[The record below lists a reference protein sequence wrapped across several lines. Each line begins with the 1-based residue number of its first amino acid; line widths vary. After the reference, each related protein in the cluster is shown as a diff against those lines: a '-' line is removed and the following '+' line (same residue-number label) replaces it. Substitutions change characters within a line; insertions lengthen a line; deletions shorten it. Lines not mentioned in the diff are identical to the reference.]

1 MKLRGIIILGSI
13 LLLFALI
20 HFASGNPEKE
30 KKETLDSGN
39 KVYVSVVE
47 VENKMRNFYL
57 EAYGQLNAGQT
68 LDIAFEVSGKL
79 KEGSIRL
86 RPGVRFNKGQLL
98 YEVDAEEARYALSAR
113 KSSYISM
120 LVQVMPDIKLD
131 YSDEFSAWD
140 NFLNAIDINKPL
152 PQLPAARSKKMNLL
166 LNQRNVFAEYNNIKS
181 QELRLE
187 KHKYFAPFSGTV
199 TDVFLEPG
207 SIINPG
213 SRIASALRTG
223 DYELKIPI
231 RMDALSLYQQRGSVD
246 VLNVSGDKIGVAKLS
261 RISDVVNKMTQSLD
275 VFFTIQPNA
284 GVTLL
289 NGMYVYIRLNKE
301 SYEEVMAV
309 PYLAVKNGNIRAV
322 IDSSIVELP
331 IEVVASFPDTL
342 LVRGLKNKTQV
353 LINSSEFIADSVK
366 VVGIPKSLK

>member
-1 MKLRGIIILGSI
+1 MKPRGIIILGSI

-30 KKETLDSGN
+30 KKETPDSGN

-47 VENKMRNFYL
+47 VENKMRNFHL
-57 EAYGQLNAGQT
+57 ESYGQLNAGQT
-68 LDIAFEVSGKL
+68 LDIAFEVSGKVR
-79 KEGSIRL
+79 EGALRM

-98 YEVDAEEARYALSAR
+98 YEIDAEEAKYALSAR
-113 KSSYISM
+113 KSSYISL
-120 LVQVMPDIKLD
+120 LVQVMPDIKMD
-131 YSDEFSAWD
+131 YASESSIWD

-152 PQLPAARSKKMNLL
+152 PQLPEARSKKLNLL
-166 LNQRNVFAEYNNIKS
+166 LNQRNIFAEYNNIKS

-213 SRIASALRTG
+213 VRIASALRTG

-231 RMDALSLYQQRGSVD
+231 RMDDLAMYQQRGNVE
-246 VLNVSGDKIGVAKLS
+246 VLDVSGRKVGVAKLS

-275 VFFTIQPNA
+275 VFFTIEPTS
-284 GVTLL
+284 GMTLL
-289 NGMYVYIRLNKE
+289 NGMYVYIRLNRE
-301 SYEEVMAV
+301 SYEEVMAL
-309 PYLAVKNGNIRAV
+309 PYLAVKNNSVRAV
-322 IDSSIVELP
+322 IDSAIVELP
-331 IEVVASFPDTL
+331 VEIVASFPDTL

-366 VVGIPKSLK
+366 VVGIPK